1 MDIKRKTI
9 YYWSPALSKVATCK
23 AVINSVY
30 SFNKYSKDF
39 TSYLINACGE
49 WNYYKKEI
57 EEKKINLFKLNI
69 NYFKFLLKEGYIFS
83 RISYLLIFLLSFF
96 NLFRL
101 IKKNK
106 PDYLI
111 AHLITSLPLVLFLFF
126 KFETKLI
133 LRISGLPKLNI
144 FRKILWKLSNNF
156 LYGITCPTEET
167 RKALIEQGIFSAEK
181 IHLVRDPIIEIS
193 QIRNQQKEK
202 IKEVY
207 KEGFILAVGRLTK
220 QKNQILLINLIK
232 NIVKENSDIKL
243 LILGDGESKSF
254 LTNKIKEAK
263 IENNVEL
270 LGYKKNIFKYLKKC
284 KCFISTSLWEDP
296 GFVMVEAAASNCFVI
311 SSDCRSGPKE
321 FIGKYNGLLFKNN
334 DLDDLTKTYNQFSLM
349 SIEDVNKRIINAKK
363 QSKNYTVFSHYKQ
376 LLRVF

>member
-144 FRKILWKLSNNF
+144 FRKI
-156 LYGITCPTEET
+156 
-167 RKALIEQGIFSAEK
+167 
-181 IHLVRDPIIEIS
+181 
-193 QIRNQQKEK
+193 
-202 IKEVY
+202 
-207 KEGFILAVGRLTK
+207 
-220 QKNQILLINLIK
+220 
-232 NIVKENSDIKL
+232 
-243 LILGDGESKSF
+243 
-254 LTNKIKEAK
+254 
-263 IENNVEL
+263 
-270 LGYKKNIFKYLKKC
+270 
-284 KCFISTSLWEDP
+284 
-296 GFVMVEAAASNCFVI
+296 
-311 SSDCRSGPKE
+311 
-321 FIGKYNGLLFKNN
+321 
-334 DLDDLTKTYNQFSLM
+334 
-349 SIEDVNKRIINAKK
+349 
-363 QSKNYTVFSHYKQ
+363 
-376 LLRVF
+376 